1 MVNHIK
7 KWVKYLNKYFF
18 REVIQMAKRYIK
30 RCSTLLIIRV
40 RQIKT
45 TMSYHFT
52 PLKNLYH
59 EKINNKC
66 YRRCG
71 EKRVLL
77 YCWRECKLVLPL
89 WGTVWE
95 FLKKLKTELPHVPV
109 VPLLCITLE
118 KNIVQ
123 KDTCTPMFIAALFT
137 IAKT

>member
-7 KWVKYLNKYFF
+7 KWVKYLNKHFF

-52 PLKNLYH
+52 PLKISIM
-59 EKINNKC
+59 KKSTINVIEGVE
-66 YRRCG
+66 RRESSYTVGENVNWYYLCG
-71 EKRVLL
+71 EQ
-77 YCWRECKLVLPL
+77 Y
-89 WGTVWE
+89 GSS
-95 FLKKLKTELPHVPV
+95 LKKLKTELPHVPV

-123 KDTCTPMFIAALFT
+123 KDTCTPMYIAALFT